1 MAISI
6 IVLVVFLALVGLLI
20 AGVKGDSKMGGE
32 EMIKKVYLYL
42 VLFATL
48 MMTIGGGVAAFMAIA
63 DMVAPAGYSQSF
75 EEYKQNSGQ
84 KLESG
89 QSATEF
95 KNLTEDQL
103 KARYD
108 TLVTAEKARGIDRAK
123 NSLIKSLGWI
133 IIPFPIFIYFQRK
146 LRGKEAGDE

>member
-1 MAISI
+1 MAIALI
-6 IVLVVFLALVGLLI
+6 GLVILLALVGLFA
-20 AGVKGDSKMGGE
+20 AGVKGDSKKGGE
-32 EMIKKVYLYL
+32 DVIKRVYLYL

-63 DMVAPAGYSQSF
+63 DMVAPTGYYQSF
-75 EEYKQNSGQ
+75 EEYKQYGGE

-89 QSATEF
+89 QSAADL
-95 KNLTEDQL
+95 KKLTEDQL
-103 KARYD
+103 KVRYD
-108 TLVTAEKARGIDRAK
+108 AMVTAERERQIDRAK

-146 LRGKEAGDE
+146 LREKEATDE